1 MSNIIEWYPET
12 GNLGG
17 CKGLTIDFD
26 NNLVTNWKGVEG
38 SLDEWDV
45 AEILW
50 AIEENI
56 KNEVLVLAKINKRL
70 AVTKTRRERIENG
83 YKIIEPLSDKGRER
97 YLTNKE
103 AHSSAL
109 NNLNKELNKFKQL

>member
-1 MSNIIEWYPET
+1 MDNIIEWYATT

-26 NNLVTNWKGVEG
+26 KNLVTNWKGVEG
-38 SLDEWDV
+38 KLDEWKV
-45 AEILW
+45 TEILW

-56 KNEVLVLAKINKRL
+56 KNEESLLAMVTKRL
-70 AVTKTRRERIENG
+70 AVTKTRRERIEGG
-83 YKIIEPLSDKGRER
+83 YKVIEPLSEKGRER
-97 YLTNKE
+97 YITNRE

-109 NNLNKELNKFKQL
+109 NNLNNKLNKFKQ